1 MLATQEDVRDALRR
15 DLTEDEELWVD
26 SLILEA
32 GDLVEGYL
40 HPFTVPTVVPDP
52 IKRVVAAMVAAVLT
66 RPSGILPETQSL
78 TADSYGVQFTAGSTS
93 PGPYLTEGFKKRL
106 KPFKLDC
113 VVVGVVSEHDRSSGA
128 LPDVTGDVSANRVI
142 VITRDTDRVI
152 TVRRRDS
159 SGVVIDWNA
168 QVYMRI
174 DRDRLTPTQVNAT
187 VDGSVATIRL
197 ESTLLD
203 TVRDGT
209 AWRVIMS
216 QSGSPSLE
224 SAVMVGTF
232 KRNDG

>member
-15 DLTEDEELWVD
+15 DLTENEELWVD
-26 SLILEA
+26 SLIAEA

-52 IKRVVAAMVAAVLT
+52 IKRVVAAMVAAVLN

-93 PGPYLTEGFKKRL
+93 PGPYLTDGFKRRL
-106 KPFKLDC
+106 RPFKLDS
-113 VVVGVVSEHDRSSGA
+113 VVMGLVSEHDRGSSA
-128 LPDVTGDVSANRVI
+128 LPDVTGVSPNRVI

-152 TVRRRDS
+152 TVRRRNS
-159 SGVVIDWNA
+159 SGTVIDWNA

-187 VDGSVATIRL
+187 VDGPVATIRL

-203 TVRDGT
+203 AVRDGT